1 MLELLTLYTHAE
13 HMNDPAYNV
22 DGVIEQI
29 RTENQ
34 PEFSADLRDLIMS
47 CIKPNASDRISLHP
61 LRALITSYRERI
73 HERYNNLSDDDGRAK
88 FEFENLLF
96 YVKDEINNMPTG
108 SWIPYDPEPTPGIE
122 KFPDTWPI
130 KYPRFDKGREGGR
143 GGSEDSEGSD
153 EDSDEDEDSDDDD
166 DDDVGRT
173 RAQEPE
179 PQTAPPHPRDWPV
192 GFSSH
197 DGGARDGSLSDGRR
211 PSTGALLNE
220 TCAVSGRA
228 ASEDGGM
235 EEREDSL
242 TDRLVDGSSYE
253 GTGDESQDVGSESDY
268 PGSPPRSTHQVS
280 APQALAADPQPAPR
294 RLRNGKAFA
303 YFEGMDRDLAI

>member
-34 PEFSADLRDLIMS
+34 PEYSADLRDLIMS
-47 CIKPNASDRISLHP
+47 CIKPNASDRIGLNP

-88 FEFENLLF
+88 FEFENLLY

-122 KFPDTWPI
+122 KFPDAWPI
-130 KYPRFDKGREGGR
+130 RYPRFDKGREGGS

-153 EDSDEDEDSDDDD
+153 EDSDDVGDSNGDSDDDD
-166 DDDVGRT
+166 HDDVGQT
-173 RAQEPE
+173 RAQEPG
-179 PQTAPPHPRDWPV
+179 PKTAPPHPRDWPV

-197 DGGARDGSLSDGRR
+197 DGGARDGSLSDGKT

-220 TCAVSGRA
+220 DCAVSGRA

-235 EEREDSL
+235 EEREGSL

-253 GTGDESQDVGSESDY
+253 GTDDGSQDVGSESDY
-268 PGSPPRSTHQVS
+268 PGSPSLFTHQAS
-280 APQALAADPQPAPR
+280 APQTLLQAQAAHPAPR
-294 RLRNGKAFA
+294 RLRNGKPFA
-303 YFEGMDRDLAI
+303 YF